1 MRLSRIIAI
10 LLLLVLSCAA
20 VFAQQEYVGR
30 YDVYGGYSFLTTP
43 KLNLFERGFHSQ
55 AGFNWKRWVAIG
67 GDFSVFTGHS
77 SIFPHMLN
85 SAKQQQLGAVVT
97 QLVLAGQIP
106 PTYNLYMPYSVTTY
120 TFTVGP
126 QINFRQ
132 LKYVTFFVHP
142 SIGGMHQETKL
153 NPLDP
158 VQTLIAT
165 GLVGTSHKTSDT
177 VPFFGVGGGI
187 DINVHKNMSIRLTTD
202 FVNTGLYSDMLAGRQ
217 NDIRFSVG
225 PAFHF
230 GKNVEK

>member
-1 MRLSRIIAI
+1 MRLSRITVLCFFI
-10 LLLLVLSCAA
+10 LSAVAA
-20 VFAQQEYVGR
+20 FSQQEYVGR

-55 AGFNWKRWVAIG
+55 VGYNWKRWVAVG

-85 SAKQQQLGAVVT
+85 TATQGQLGAAVT
-97 QLVLAGQIP
+97 ALAMAGQVP
-106 PTYNLYMPYSVTTY
+106 PGYVVYMPFDVTTY

-142 SIGGMHQETKL
+142 SIGGMHQNTRL
-153 NPLDP
+153 NPIDP
-158 VQTLIAT
+158 IQTLLAT
-165 GLVGTSHKTSDT
+165 GLIGTSHKTNDT
-177 VPFFGVGGGI
+177 VPFFGVGGGLEL
-187 DINVHKNMSIRLTTD
+187 NVHKHMSLRFTTD
-202 FVNTGLYSDMLAGRQ
+202 FVNTGLYSNLLNGRQ